1 MKPWHELTSLPVQ
14 QVNKRAQGKTCGEC
28 DNFEPCLNPTCLC
41 GICRAELDRWCAE
54 RDRRHT
60 GNLDAF
66 VCADYTAD
74 ECEDYK
80 EDE

>member
-1 MKPWHELTSLPVQ
+1 MKPWHKMTSLPVQ

-28 DNFEPCLNPTCLC
+28 DNFEPCPNPTCHW

-54 RDRRHT
+54 RDRRHA

-66 VCADYTAD
+66 VCEGSEAD
-74 ECEDYK
+74 ECEDW
-80 EDE
+80 EEA